1 MMSCKKKLVQV
12 KVDGIWWRKYYV
24 FFYIEENIMFGSL
37 STRSKIQ
44 QKKKQSVK
52 IYGVVEVGE
61 GLRVC
66 QEWTFFS

>member
-1 MMSCKKKLVQV
+1 MESDEENIMF
-12 KVDGIWWRKYYV
+12 

-37 STRSKIQ
+37 SPRSKIQ

-66 QEWTFFS
+66 QE